1 MYGNCMSLI
10 STLQFSLF
18 IGSALLL
25 SACGDEANQGIDT
38 LFEDK
43 DYSGDI
49 SWPPSQDASCPAWRI
64 GEVVNITSSITLPKN
79 CSYTQVTFRITKSN
93 IEFNCNGAV
102 LNGIKELNRH
112 RFGDSYT
119 TAQAPKNT
127 AFQVVASEG
136 ELARL
141 QNVTISN
148 CQIVNYIHG
157 ADINYALSSLTIK
170 NLKQGLVSEDLLRSK
185 APTNIK
191 VTNSK
196 IINAHGSGVYVY
208 RYITDFQLVN
218 SSIKGAGGPGL
229 YLDAGTQSASIKN
242 SSFEG
247 NGFSSYDD
255 TTRTRAARRSDD
267 AKREGIAVD
276 ASGQH
281 LISGNLF
288 KDNGDGGVYLYKNC
302 WENYTQP
309 NEWPR
314 LEGANNNK
322 IENNTFF
329 NETVGVWIAE
339 RADRDLADFVCG
351 DLLALQE
358 GNKKYY
364 RDYATG
370 NTITNNKFDLI
381 TTAIKVM
388 DDNSIIEKNSF
399 SRIEK
404 YDIDIGSRVRLSLGD
419 AVFNT
424 SIDSNT
430 FSKANSVRFQ
440 YGAQ

>member
-1 MYGNCMSLI
+1 MSLI
-10 STLQFSLF
+10 SNLQLSLL
-18 IGSALLL
+18 IGSASLL

-49 SWPPSQDASCPAWRI
+49 SWPHGQDPSCPAWQV
-64 GEVVNITSSITLPKN
+64 GEVVNINSSMTLPKN
-79 CSYTQVTFRITKSN
+79 CSYNQVTFRITKSN
-93 IEFNCNGAV
+93 VEFNCNGAV

-119 TAQAPKNT
+119 AAQAPKNT
-127 AFQVVASEG
+127 AFQIVAAEG
-136 ELARL
+136 EATRL
-141 QNVTISN
+141 QNVTVSN

-157 ADINYALSSLTIK
+157 ADVNYALTSTTIK

-196 IINAHGSGVYVY
+196 IINAHGSGVYIY
-208 RYITDFQLVN
+208 RYITNFQLVD

-229 YLDAGTQSASIKN
+229 YLDAGTRSATIKN
-242 SSFEG
+242 VTFEG

-267 AKREGIAVD
+267 AKREAIAVD

-281 LISGNLF
+281 LISSNLF

-302 WENYTQP
+302 WENYTQT

-314 LEGANNNK
+314 LDGANNNK

-339 RADRDLADFVCG
+339 RADRDLADFACG
-351 DLLALQE
+351 DPLALQE
-358 GNKKYY
+358 GSKKYY

-370 NTITNNKFDLI
+370 NIITNNKFDLT

-388 DDNSIIEKNSF
+388 DDNSIIEKNTF

-404 YDIDIGSRVRLSLGD
+404 YDIDVGSRVRLSIGD
-419 AVFNT
+419 AV
-424 SIDSNT
+424 SNT
-430 FSKANSVRFQ
+430 NIGSNTLSKVNSVRFQ